1 MCVSWLAVFCL
12 LLHTTLSTSL
22 SSLNLCSR
30 EGSMEVQRLIE
41 KHVSPVVEYYEYV
54 LPNTCPLKI
63 ENSRFYLENQFKERL
78 EEGHYRCGK
87 CGKVFVHEYYLLL
100 HNERKHPELQSTST
114 VCLAKYRS
122 VFDGVTGKKP
132 NCYDVETKRSL
143 IMCQKT
149 MMLCFPTE
157 DYAVQSDLYKY
168 MYRSLCAPLLCQT
181 TVEERTEEYT
191 PVTVTAVVF
200 PVVIVIVAFAILFI
214 VMYKKFS
221 TPKEDLR
228 IFSKFD

>member
-1 MCVSWLAVFCL
+1 
-12 LLHTTLSTSL
+12 
-22 SSLNLCSR
+22 
-30 EGSMEVQRLIE
+30 MEVQRLIE